1 MTNVDPLLAL
11 RPLREE
17 EVEQIRTTHLSGG
30 STPLA
35 YDVYRTGD
43 EVVIEFDAP
52 GASASDVSVA
62 IEGRSIVVS
71 LRRQMAKG
79 PGVDMIECGRQHG
92 TFSQRLWL
100 GDRWNLEHLTA
111 RTEHGVLSV
120 RAPLAA
126 RLASRNVH
134 VATGSD
140 SPSTSAA
147 AEERSLRREQSDP
160 DPMGRAQ
167 DGTVHSAA

>member
-17 EVEQIRTTHLSGG
+17 VVEQMRTTHLSDG
-30 STPLA
+30 SAPLA

-43 EVVIEFDAP
+43 DVVIEFDAP

-71 LRRQMAKG
+71 LRRQMATG

-100 GDRWNLEHLTA
+100 GDRWDLEHLVA
-111 RTEHGVLSV
+111 RTEHGVLSL

-126 RLASRNVH
+126 KLASRRVD

-140 SPSTSAA
+140 APPTGDPD
-147 AEERSLRREQSDP
+147 EEMPLRREQSGP
-160 DPMGRAQ
+160 GPMVGAE
-167 DGTVHSAA
+167 DGTVHTAA

>member
-1 MTNVDPLLAL
+1 MTHVDPLLAL

-17 EVEQIRTTHLSGG
+17 EVEQIRTTHLPDG
-30 STPLA
+30 SAPLA

-52 GASASDVSVA
+52 GASASEVSVA
-62 IEGRSIVVS
+62 IEGRSVVVT
-71 LRRQMAKG
+71 LRRQVAKG

-92 TFSQRLWL
+92 RFSRRLWL
-100 GDRWNLEHLTA
+100 GDRWDLEHLTA
-111 RTEHGVLSV
+111 RTEHGVLSL

-126 RLASRNVH
+126 NWASRQVD

-140 SPSTSAA
+140 APSTGAP
-147 AEERSLRREQSDP
+147 AEEMPLRRGQSDS
-160 DPMGRAQ
+160 DPMVSTG
-167 DGTVHSAA
+167 DGTVHTVA